1 MKRTIYFTLGFALLG
16 LAAFLFWSTMRLLVF
31 PPVFESTARILVG
44 APSPTPPAWS
54 IESDTRSLQS
64 IGVLSHVITNLDL
77 ARRWGEMYKDGPLRI
92 DTTYAIL
99 RSRLEIKGL
108 ENSNI
113 IEIRAR
119 SGEPNE
125 AAAIAN
131 AIAKIGTQR
140 LPNLD
145 AAEGTTKTNRV
156 TLIEEAVPEL
166 RPISP
171 NRLQKLAFPISGC
184 TAIIFGVAFLIRASM
199 VPKRRSRPPL
209 RS

>member
-1 MKRTIYFTLGFALLG
+1 
-16 LAAFLFWSTMRLLVF
+16 
-31 PPVFESTARILVG
+31 
-44 APSPTPPAWS
+44 
-54 IESDTRSLQS
+54 
-64 IGVLSHVITNLDL
+64 
-77 ARRWGEMYKDGPLRI
+77 MYKEGPLRI

-131 AIAKIGTQR
+131 AIAKTGTQR

-145 AAEGTTKTNRV
+145 AAEGTTKTNRL
-156 TLIEEAVPEL
+156 TLIEEAMPDL

-199 VPKRRSRPPL
+199 VPKRRSPPPL